1 MKHFVSITDL
11 TKKEINLVLQISSS
25 LKRQLKKKGSNK
37 DYLKNKV
44 LGMIFEKPSLRTRV
58 SFEAGMTQMGGHAI
72 YLAPGDI
79 DLGKRE
85 PVKDVS
91 QVLSR
96 MVDIIMARTFLHTT
110 IEELAKYSSV
120 PVINALSE
128 QEHPCQILADLLTI
142 KEKKGKLKGI
152 KLAFVGDGE
161 NNVTHSLALA
171 SAIFGMDFRVAT
183 PPGFEMQS
191 IILEKAKAIASKSG
205 GLIIETDKP
214 EEAVKGVDIVY
225 TDTWVSMGDESEKDK
240 RIKAFKG
247 YQVNTRLMNFAKKDA
262 IFMHDMP
269 AYRGYE
275 VSEEVIE
282 GKQSIIINQAE
293 NRLHVQKGLIC
304 FLLRTTINT
313 S

>member
-1 MKHFVSITDL
+1 
-11 TKKEINLVLQISSS
+11 
-25 LKRQLKKKGSNK
+25 
-37 DYLKNKV
+37 